1 MLFEKEEI
9 KCTLYVHTQPRSTE
23 KCYIIPCKKGYWNS
37 KTQTEDTRWVDV
49 LCLSNTTKLVC
60 ENLDKGETIQVIGTL
75 SMTDQEYTNK
85 DGELVK
91 KQAVTII
98 AEQVEVI
105 DFNEWKLLQSKNRR
119 PQKPQQQSKAVK
131 TAPVYRDTPKP
142 NYTKTAKKKED
153 EDDMPF

>member
-9 KCTLYVHTQPRSTE
+9 KCTLYVHSPPRSTE

-37 KTQTEDTRWVDV
+37 KAQSEDTRWIDV
-49 LCLSNTTKLVC
+49 LCLSHTTKLVC
-60 ENLDKGETIQVIGTL
+60 ENLDKGETIQVVGSL
-75 SMTDQEYTNK
+75 SMTDQTYINK
-85 DGELVK
+85 DGVEVT
-91 KQAVTII
+91 KQAITII

-131 TAPVYRDTPKP
+131 TPPVIRDTPRP
-142 NYTKTAKKKED
+142 NYNKTKKVD